1 MKKID
6 ITLTSE
12 DIRTIMKLLDEE
24 TDRLFQ
30 QGNDDWKRIG
40 AIRGAIMVSVYEHT
54 LEEKE

>member
-6 ITLTSE
+6 LTLNSE
-12 DIRTIMKLLDEE
+12 DIRTIMRLLDEE

-40 AIRGAIMVSVYEHT
+40 AIRGAIMVSVYEHAM
-54 LEEKE
+54 EEKE